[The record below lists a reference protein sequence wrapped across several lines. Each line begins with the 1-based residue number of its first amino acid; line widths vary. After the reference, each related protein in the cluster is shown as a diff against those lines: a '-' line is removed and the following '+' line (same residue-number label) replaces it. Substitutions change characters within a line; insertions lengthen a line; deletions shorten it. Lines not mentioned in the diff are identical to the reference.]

1 MKLKHTVC
9 LGLIGASTMTFAGDL
24 PSFLQGV
31 KMKTDLRVRYEGTD
45 YDVDGKKNRSRGRY
59 RLRFAFDKKIT
70 DQLHAGFRLVSGGG
84 DATSTNQTF
93 TDGFEG
99 KGIWID
105 RAYVAYKGSIGAIG
119 AGKFANPFVSTNM
132 VWDSDV
138 NPEGLYETFTVGK
151 KGFITL
157 AQMMVKENKSSHD
170 VNLLAAQFGLKTK
183 TWNLALAYYD
193 YNDIE
198 DAGLSLNGN
207 NGYVE
212 DFNLLDLI
220 ISYKWKI
227 SNTPIS
233 IKLNMVKNIGEDV
246 EDGIESKDT
255 GMAIFLKLGQAKSP
269 GTWEVGLKYAHI
281 EANSVVGAFN
291 DSDFGFSDKK
301 GFVVSAK
308 YQSSK
313 HISWKGAYFDIESID
328 AVDKGFARIH
338 LDCQLKF

>member
-1 MKLKHTVC
+1 MNLKHAVY
-9 LGLIGASTMTFAGDL
+9 LGMIGVAATSFAGEI

-45 YDVDGKKNRSRGRY
+45 YDADGKKNRNRGRY
-59 RLRFAFDKKIT
+59 RLRFSFDKKIN
-70 DQLHAGFRLVSGGG
+70 DQLNAGFRLASGGG

-105 RAYVAYKGSIGAIG
+105 RAYVTYKNTIATIG
-119 AGKFANPFVSTNM
+119 AGKVANPFVSSNLI
-132 VWDSDV
+132 WDGDV
-138 NPEGLYETFTVGK
+138 NPEGLYEKFKVGK
-151 KGFITL
+151 NGFITL
-157 AQMMVKENKSSHD
+157 AQFMVKENKSSHD

-207 NGYVE
+207 NGYAE

-233 IKLNMVKNIGEDV
+233 IKLNIIKNLGEDG

-269 GTWEVGLKYAHI
+269 GTWEVGLKYANI

-291 DSDFGFSDKK
+291 DSDFGFADKK
-301 GFVVSAK
+301 GFVMSYK

-313 HISWKGAYFDIESID
+313 HISWKGTYFDIKSID
-328 AVDKGFARIH
+328 AIDKGFARIH
-338 LDCQLKF
+338 FDCQLKF